1 VTREPVLSVEGVT
14 VHFAGLKVLDDVSVD
29 LFPGEVVSVIGP
41 NGAGKTTLLNVICGF
56 VRPDSGTVRLRGR
69 ALGGHRP
76 HDLARLGVART
87 LQGVGLWKGM
97 TAIENVMAGA
107 HVAYRSGLATAL
119 LGLPRGHREHERLRQ
134 RALGLLE
141 RLGVEDVADQPA
153 GTLPYGVQ
161 KRVALARALAMDP
174 AVLLLDEPAG
184 GLSDAEIDELKTLL
198 AELRGERAI
207 LLIEHHMG
215 FVMHI
220 SDRVV
225 VLNFGRVVTTGPPDQ
240 VRTDPE
246 VATAYLGVGLSASG
260 AAPA

>member
-1 VTREPVLSVEGVT
+1 
-14 VHFAGLKVLDDVSVD
+14 
-29 LFPGEVVSVIGP
+29 
-41 NGAGKTTLLNVICGF
+41 
-56 VRPDSGTVRLRGR
+56 
-69 ALGGHRP
+69 
-76 HDLARLGVART
+76 
-87 LQGVGLWKGM
+87 
-97 TAIENVMAGA
+97 
-107 HVAYRSGLATAL
+107 
-119 LGLPRGHREHERLRQ
+119 
-134 RALGLLE
+134 
-141 RLGVEDVADQPA
+141 
-153 GTLPYGVQ
+153 
-161 KRVALARALAMDP
+161 MDP